1 MSLSFPNQSR
11 YYDSQR
17 HAVRFWGHDG
27 PMETSFFIL
36 ADALRGF
43 GPEQPSDE
51 AGFLKAFDLHRETIC
66 AAAAKAYRRGSK
78 GSYDLA
84 ASDF

>member
-1 MSLSFPNQSR
+1 
-11 YYDSQR
+11 
-17 HAVRFWGHDG
+17 
-27 PMETSFFIL
+27 METSFYVL
-36 ADALRGF
+36 ADALRGL

-51 AGFLKAFDLHRETIC
+51 AGFLKAFDLHRDAIC
-66 AAAAKAYRRGSK
+66 NAAARAYRRGNK